1 MKNSRVLKIIISLL
15 IVLFFCLLFILIF
28 LMKDVAS
35 ENNIDIVVSTGEQQ
49 TIEEIVEKSEAK
61 MLKNKDN
68 TIYLEFANDLYDE
81 KRK

>member
-1 MKNSRVLKIIISLL
+1 
-15 IVLFFCLLFILIF
+15 
-28 LMKDVAS
+28 MKDVAS